1 MNISIACTGCS
12 KPFTATNL
20 PRISTRCYH
29 TYCEY
34 CLTRL
39 HGTPLNDS
47 ACPMDREP
55 FDVCA
60 GFADFPVNR
69 SLAKLMGL
77 KVPT

>member
-1 MNISIACTGCS
+1 
-12 KPFTATNL
+12 
-20 PRISTRCYH
+20 
-29 TYCEY
+29 
-34 CLTRL
+34 
-39 HGTPLNDS
+39 
-47 ACPMDREP
+47 MDREP